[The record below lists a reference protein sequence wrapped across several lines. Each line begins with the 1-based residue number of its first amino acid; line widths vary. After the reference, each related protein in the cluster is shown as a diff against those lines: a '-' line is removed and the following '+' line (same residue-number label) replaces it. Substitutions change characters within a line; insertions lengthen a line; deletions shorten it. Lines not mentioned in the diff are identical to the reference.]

1 MYSILHL
8 SDLHRSAAEPI
19 SNQSLIAAL
28 LADNDRFPT
37 ETPPIRRP
45 DAMVVSGDIVSG
57 VRLGSGQYAS
67 ELKGQY
73 DVACEF
79 LVQLA
84 DRLFDGDRSRV
95 VIVPGNHDCCWNTAF
110 GAMVPVPD
118 GEEFDDLIGEL
129 ESPNSDLRWS
139 WGKRELYRIDDVE
152 KYGRRL
158 DGYWDFIERFYD
170 GYEGG
175 FSIQRND
182 GYNLFELDE
191 GRILVAAFESLQGN
205 DCFSHKG
212 GIDATAIANAAL
224 KVRDGRGQYRLRVAV
239 WHHGLY
245 SEPSY
250 RSDYVSMNS
259 IYDLIGHGFQLGL
272 HGHQHFAE
280 IGSHYVRVPNDMEMA
295 VVSAGSLCAGS
306 RDLPRG
312 INRQYN
318 VVVVSDDY
326 SEIEVHVREMTRG
339 NHFVAS
345 SGTSGFAGG
354 VVRMRLAKSTA
365 RDIAETNM
373 ERERMSRLI
382 LEAERELRSGRPEA
396 ALSLL
401 DAVDCEKEA
410 YARGLMAEAAEKLER
425 WERIVGLYGKPITA
439 TERVKL
445 IEALMALGR
454 VEDALSEVDG
464 AGGPALAKHVRRE
477 LKQRIGHLTAMR
489 GK

>member
-19 SNQSLIAAL
+19 LNQSLIAAL
-28 LADNDRFPT
+28 LADSDRFPT
-37 ETPPIRRP
+37 ETPAIRRP
-45 DAMVVSGDIVSG
+45 DAMVISGDVVSG
-57 VRLGSGQYAS
+57 VRLGNGNFAS
-67 ELKGQY
+67 DLKGQY
-73 DVACEF
+73 EVAHEF
-79 LVQLA
+79 LVELT
-84 DRLFDGDRSRV
+84 DRLFAGDRTRV

-118 GEEFDDLIGEL
+118 EAEFNGLIGEL

-139 WGKRELYRIDDVE
+139 WDERRLYRISDIGA
-152 KYGRRL
+152 YSRRL
-158 DGYWDFIERFYD
+158 ESYWDFVDGFYD
-170 GYEGG
+170 GHEGK
-175 FSIQRND
+175 FPIQRNK
-182 GYNLFELDE
+182 GCNLYELDE
-191 GRILVAAFESLQGN
+191 GRIVIAAFESLQGN
-205 DCFSHKG
+205 DCFSYKG
-212 GIDATAIANAAL
+212 GIDPTAIANAAL
-224 KVRDGRGQYRLRVAV
+224 GIRDEGGHYSLRVAV

-280 IGSHYVRVPNDMEMA
+280 IGSHYVRVPNDLEMA

-306 RDLPRG
+306 GDLPRG

-326 SEIEVHVREMTRG
+326 SEIEIHVREMTRG

-345 SGTSGFAGG
+345 SGASGFAGG
-354 VVRMRLAKSTA
+354 MVRMRLAKSTA
-365 RDIAETNM
+365 SDDVEMDM
-373 ERERMSRLI
+373 EQGRSSRLI
-382 LEAERELRSGRPEA
+382 LEAERELRNGQPEA

-401 DAVDCEKEA
+401 AAVDCEKEA
-410 YARGLMAEAAEKLER
+410 YARSLAVEATEKLEQ
-425 WERIVGLYGKPITA
+425 WERLATLLENPVTA
-439 TERVKL
+439 GERVKL
-445 IEALMALGR
+445 VEALMQLGR
-454 VEDALSEVDG
+454 TGEALAEMEDPDA
-464 AGGPALAKHVRRE
+464 PALAPHVERE
-477 LKQRIGHLTAMR
+477 LKQRVAALKAIR